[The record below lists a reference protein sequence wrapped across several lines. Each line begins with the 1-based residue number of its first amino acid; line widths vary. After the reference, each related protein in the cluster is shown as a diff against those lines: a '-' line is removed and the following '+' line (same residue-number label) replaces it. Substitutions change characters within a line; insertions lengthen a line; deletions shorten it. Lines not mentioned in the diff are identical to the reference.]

1 MFNVDFVCRNKIS
14 SFSIL
19 DLFVLSEVLVVCP
32 RVIFMVSELATPQ
45 TRREIKD
52 LKKTSR
58 IDNGLHFCK
67 IQVEIYLI
75 KGNSE
80 LLKGLLAV

>member
-1 MFNVDFVCRNKIS
+1 
-14 SFSIL
+14 
-19 DLFVLSEVLVVCP
+19 
-32 RVIFMVSELATPQ
+32 MVSELATPQ

-58 IDNGLHFCK
+58 TDNGLHFCK

-80 LLKGLLAV
+80 LLKGLCAV

>member
-1 MFNVDFVCRNKIS
+1 
-14 SFSIL
+14 
-19 DLFVLSEVLVVCP
+19 
-32 RVIFMVSELATPQ
+32 MVSELATPQ

-58 IDNGLHFCK
+58 TDNGLHFGK

>member
-1 MFNVDFVCRNKIS
+1 MVAR
-14 SFSIL
+14 L
-19 DLFVLSEVLVVCP
+19 D
-32 RVIFMVSELATPQ
+32 IPQ
-45 TRREIKD
+45 TRRESKD

-58 IDNGLHFCK
+58 TDNGLHFCK